1 MYYLKCNNCGHLN
14 KLDNED
20 LIICRKCNK
29 KLENNF
35 RDWQRKNSESS
46 FEDFKKLVCI
56 TEQEIPSQSDIKKKT
71 KSLKY
76 WIGFAIVL
84 VIFYAI
90 GQIGGKKLVSIFKS
104 EKTSKEVLSQEW
116 TSETYG
122 DFGLVVETP
131 VIMTKMEVELPPQ
144 IQEVI
149 EKMDMFQYNSA
160 NGFRVFIST
169 IKYKPIVEN
178 ADLQGAATGSA
189 NELRMQKG
197 VTDFDY
203 KEEEIVLN
211 EIPGIKQTGS
221 FKINDIPVEFLNTV
235 YGNGLN
241 LWQVMVAYPID
252 DEIGQIAAKRVIE
265 SVKIENIYVL

>member
-14 KLDNED
+14 KLDNEN
-20 LIICRKCNK
+20 LLFCGKCNK

-56 TEQEIPSQSDIKKKT
+56 SEQEIPSQPDTKKKP

-76 WIGFAIVL
+76 WIGFAVAF

-90 GQIGGKKLVSIFKS
+90 GQIGGEKLVSIFKS

-116 TSETYG
+116 ITETYG
-122 DFGLVVETP
+122 DFGLVAETP

-144 IQEVI
+144 VQEVI
-149 EKMDMFQYNSA
+149 ENMNMFEYNSA
-160 NGFRVFIST
+160 KGFKVFIST
-169 IKYKPIVEN
+169 IKYKPIIQE

-189 NELRMQKG
+189 NEMRMQKG

-203 KEEEIVLN
+203 MEEAIVLN

-221 FKINDIPVEFLNTV
+221 YKMNGTSVEFLNTV
-235 YGNGLN
+235 YLKGLN
-241 LWQVMVAYPID
+241 LWQVMAAYPID
-252 DEIGQIAAKRVIE
+252 DEVGKIAAKRVIE
-265 SVKIENIYVL
+265 SVKIENI